1 MPSAVSSKTSSPLRP
16 SPLPPLHEDFTIP
29 SKREFDVVKQYS
41 NILSQ
46 ENKAHPVAAI
56 EALAELVAESES
68 RTVQELLTLL
78 HDASSKLAAA
88 SFNPISLTC
97 GTSLFLR
104 FLTLQRPPPSMS
116 FTDFKRELVETAKDF
131 VKGSGKCRELIAENT
146 LDFIREGSTLLV
158 HGYSRVV
165 VQALLHAAKVHR
177 RRFQVYVTESRPFGL
192 GLKTHAILT
201 KEGIDSMVIL
211 DSAVSYCMG
220 KVDFCL
226 EGAESV
232 CESGGLVNYIGGF
245 QMAVAA
251 KAYHKPLYA
260 LAESFKFCRVFPL
273 SQFDLP
279 SSLPDPPLSFPV
291 STVSTSSSKLSIP
304 QTPSRPMLSSPMPTP
319 LEMSESMARANP
331 TLDYTPPELVSL
343 IISDL
348 GVMSPS
354 AVSDAL
360 LQIYGGE

>member
-1 MPSAVSSKTSSPLRP
+1 MAREDLKDRPKPTNMPSAVSSKTSSPLRP

-146 LDFIREGSTLLV
+146 LDFIREGSVRLTSSEIASTSLADLR
-158 HGYSRVV
+158 SRRPCWFMDTVRYLAPIV
-165 VQALLHAAKVHR
+165 LSITECICCFHR
-177 RRFQVYVTESRPFGL
+177 SSGCSSSASRC
-192 GLKTHAILT
+192 K
-201 KEGIDSMVIL
+201 
-211 DSAVSYCMG
+211 SAS
-220 KVDFCL
+220 
-226 EGAESV
+226 
-232 CESGGLVNYIGGF
+232 
-245 QMAVAA
+245 
-251 KAYHKPLYA
+251 
-260 LAESFKFCRVFPL
+260 
-273 SQFDLP
+273 
-279 SSLPDPPLSFPV
+279 SSLPGLRHRVKARTYLGILRPENHQQPLPP
-291 STVSTSSSKLSIP
+291 
-304 QTPSRPMLSSPMPTP
+304 
-319 LEMSESMARANP
+319 
-331 TLDYTPPELVSL
+331 
-343 IISDL
+343 DL
-348 GVMSPS
+348 T
-354 AVSDAL
+354 
-360 LQIYGGE
+360 